1 MEIKQTPYYQ
11 TYIRRYLLAEAGLVS
26 DLSAEVAGWGSLHH
40 LILGYLGRW
49 WQLKPGMH
57 VLATAAIRT
66 EASQVVGAQHSSYM
80 SMPAMWSVSTEPAVV
95 PGTILDLALRVYVQE
110 RTLLVVACME
120 AGVEVTLGHLGHV
133 ELVQELALVALLTE
147 TAKPMFAHDC
157 PVSANMSEWTA
168 CALVALHSV
177 DAIVELANGSSG
189 FWKEA
194 VS

>member
-1 MEIKQTPYYQ
+1 M
-11 TYIRRYLLAEAGLVS
+11 S
-26 DLSAEVAGWGSLHH
+26 DLSAEVAGGGSLHH
-40 LILGYLGRW
+40 LILGYLGRRG
-49 WQLKPGMH
+49 QFKPRVH

-80 SMPAMWSVSTEPAVV
+80 SMPTMWSVSTESAVV
-95 PGTILDLALRVYVQE
+95 PGTVLDLALRVYVQE
-110 RTLLVVACME
+110 GTFLVVTSME

-147 TAKPMFAHDC
+147 TAEPMFAHDC

-168 CALVALHSV
+168 CALVAIHSV
-177 DAIVELANGSSG
+177 DTIVELANGSSG
-189 FWKEA
+189 FLKKS